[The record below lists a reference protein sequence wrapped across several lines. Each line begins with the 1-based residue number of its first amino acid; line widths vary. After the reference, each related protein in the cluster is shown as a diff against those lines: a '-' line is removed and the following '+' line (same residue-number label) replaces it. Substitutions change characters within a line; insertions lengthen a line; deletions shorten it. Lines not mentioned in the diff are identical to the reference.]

1 MMSSRETRNQSRTA
15 HTSHK
20 AQAGRQLHMPA
31 FTGSPD
37 DDHLELRLDFS
48 SKHTAR
54 VQLSGARMKNTVLY
68 SLFMILVSGSCL
80 AAAEQGT
87 FKTNIQPLVQKYCQR
102 CHNVD
107 KMTSGIRVD
116 QLDGLLE
123 DRHLF
128 LWKDILKQV
137 ADEAM
142 PPEDE
147 PQPTAQE
154 RKLLVDWIKQAL
166 ITARSRNTA
175 KNGSVRR
182 LTVAQYRNTLR
193 DLLGLEDNVADILPA
208 DGVSKDGFLNN
219 GQTMELS
226 PLLIEAYF
234 EVAENALDRCIVDES
249 SKPSIQKFR
258 MDLGAGINAEPFPQ
272 PLILGALNHL
282 LPNQDFMVTQLT
294 AQKPFDFDPFF
305 MRTKYRFN
313 EGYQGNSTVR
323 GWRDYDSIYHSVFA
337 CMRGKPGYPKG
348 LAYQTVPEGLLLRP
362 SVPSAELFQV
372 ESTYGPQAN
381 FKISLRELPDHG
393 RFRVTVKAAK
403 YNDGQLLD
411 PGTESAANAAAENSL
426 TVRDLASTQ
435 TLQVKEA
442 GIYQADVY
450 LEAPSGE
457 TVPPDSSKLTDE
469 LVGAWPLNG
478 SAQARSERKELT
490 GRLEGDAK
498 FVDSPF
504 GQAISLDGD
513 GDSVVIPRDESMN
526 VGEGEFTIAAW
537 IRPHELRQGGIF
549 CLGKYSWTHGWY
561 FDMPN
566 NQGVL
571 RIETVSPANQS
582 NGTVASRPGIIRKNK
597 WQHVAAVVRRG
608 ENKTELFVN
617 GYRVAAGSVAPTNL
631 DNPNINLYIGRIQ
644 DAQQFK
650 GEIDEIHFFG
660 RALGMAEIQA
670 LIEPGRKF
678 VQPPPPEKPKTLNL
692 QIGESH
698 FAGTLQQPAF
708 LTVRLPAGPVP
719 VIAKYGGAA
728 IPHRVVF
735 SRVDETSELG
745 AKFATFE
752 KRLPRLGVHVGLR
765 RDCGSTLT
773 QVGNAQLVTGN
784 ELASYIFEGA
794 ISNFPSPDVQEDN
807 DNYLAGVREI
817 GIRSEYTD
825 GRDMPRLLIR
835 SVEFEGPFYETWPP
849 DTHRRIFVESNHKDD
864 KPAYAR
870 EVIRNFA
877 TRAFRRPVSD
887 AEAASLFAVFDSSFS
902 ETNDFTNS
910 VKDALLVTL
919 TSPQF
924 LFLTENSATPEGEI
938 LDGPELASKLSYF
951 LWNAAPDS
959 RLRSLAE
966 TGKLHES
973 IDTQVERMILD
984 PKFEQFTREF
994 VSQWLQLDKF
1004 EVVEID
1010 RNRYPKLT
1018 RDTKRQLRNEPV
1030 QLVQYLMRENRPLR
1044 DLVQADFIV
1053 ANEVVASYYDL
1064 GDRTERGF
1072 DFVAIP
1078 HDRKNLGGVL
1088 TNAGILAGLSDG
1100 RESNPVKRGAW
1111 LARKII
1117 AEPPDDP
1124 PPNVPALPEENS
1136 NLTLR
1141 QKLEQHRN
1149 QEGCAKCHKG
1159 IDPWGI
1165 PFEQFDAGGLFKQ
1178 AEPVDAS
1185 STLPDETEIADL
1197 NALKTYLA
1205 EDRIDQVAFSFLK
1218 HLTSYAIGRSLT
1230 YNEIEFLKEH
1240 GVGLRPDGYRMQ
1252 EMIRFVV
1259 NSKMFLEK

>member
-1 MMSSRETRNQSRTA
+1 
-15 HTSHK
+15 
-20 AQAGRQLHMPA
+20 
-31 FTGSPD
+31 
-37 DDHLELRLDFS
+37 
-48 SKHTAR
+48 
-54 VQLSGARMKNTVLY
+54 MKPIILY
-68 SLFMILVSGSCL
+68 SSFMVLLYGSCL
-80 AAAEQGT
+80 KAAEPAT
-87 FKTNIQPLVQKYCQR
+87 FRTDIQPLVQKYCQR

-116 QLDGLLE
+116 QLDGSLE

-128 LWKDILKQV
+128 LWKDILKQLD
-137 ADEAM
+137 DEAM

-147 PQPTAQE
+147 PQPTAEE
-154 RKLLVDWIKQAL
+154 RKLLVDWIRQAL
-166 ITARSRNTA
+166 IEARSRNTA

-234 EVAENALDRCIVDES
+234 EVAENALNRCIVNVN
-249 SKPSIQKFR
+249 SKPSIQNFR
-258 MDLGAGINAEPFPQ
+258 MDLGAGINPDPYPE

-282 LPNQDFMVTQLT
+282 LPNQDLVVTQLT

-305 MRTKYRFN
+305 MKTKYRFN
-313 EGYQGNSTVR
+313 EGYAGNSTVR
-323 GWRDYDSIYHSVFA
+323 GWREYDSIYHSVFA

-362 SVPSAELFQV
+362 AIPSAELFQV

-393 RFRVTVKAAK
+393 QFRVTVKAAR
-403 YNDGQLLD
+403 YNDGLLLD
-411 PGTESAANAAAENSL
+411 PGTASATKASAEDSL
-426 TVRDLASTQ
+426 TVRNLATQQ
-435 TLQVKEA
+435 TLPVKQA
-442 GIYQADVY
+442 GIYQVDVH
-450 LEAPSGE
+450 LEAPSEE
-457 TVPPDSSKLTDE
+457 TVQPDGSKLTEE

-478 SAQARSERKELT
+478 NTTAQSERKELT
-490 GRLEGDAK
+490 GRLEGDTK

-513 GDSVVIPRDESMN
+513 GDSVVITRDESMD
-526 VGEGEFTIAAW
+526 VGEGDFSVAAW

-582 NGTVASRPGIIRKNK
+582 NGTVATRPGIIRKNK

-608 ENKTELFVN
+608 TNQTELFVN
-617 GYRVAAGSVAPTNL
+617 GYKVASGSIAPTNL
-631 DNPNINLYIGRIQ
+631 DNQNINLYIGRIQ

-650 GEIDEIHFFG
+650 GEIDEVHFFR
-660 RALGMAEIQA
+660 RALGIAEIQA
-670 LIEPGRKF
+670 LVEPGRKF
-678 VQPPPPEKPKTLNL
+678 VQPPPPEKPKTLRL

-698 FAGTLQQPAF
+698 FAGILQQPAF
-708 LTVRLPAGPVP
+708 LAVRLPAGPVP
-719 VIAKYGGAA
+719 VIAKYDGAS
-728 IPHRVVF
+728 IPHRVAF
-735 SRVDETSELG
+735 SRIDESSELG
-745 AKFATFE
+745 ARFTTFE
-752 KRLPRLGVHVGLR
+752 ERLPRIGVHVGLR

-773 QVGNAQLVTGN
+773 QVGDAQPVTDRD
-784 ELASYIFEGA
+784 LASFVFEGA

-817 GIRSEYTD
+817 GVRSEYTD

-835 SVEFEGPFYETWPP
+835 SVEFEGPYYETWPP
-849 DTHRRIFVESNHKDD
+849 ETHRRIFVESNHKDNQ
-864 KPAYAR
+864 PAYAR
-870 EVIRNFA
+870 EVIRHFA

-902 ETNDFTNS
+902 ETNDFNQS

-924 LFLTENSATPEGEI
+924 LFLTENSASPKAEL
-938 LDGPELASKLSYF
+938 LDGHELASKLSYF

-959 RLRSLAE
+959 RLRLLAE

-973 IDTQVERMILD
+973 LDSEVERMIRD
-984 PKFEQFTREF
+984 PQFKQFTREF

-1018 RDTKRQLRNEPV
+1018 RDTRKQLRDEPV
-1030 QLVQYLMRENRPLR
+1030 QLVQYLIRENRPLR

-1064 GDRTERGF
+1064 SDRTEQGF

-1078 HDRKNLGGVL
+1078 HKRKNLGGVL

-1111 LARKII
+1111 LARKIV

-1149 QEGCAKCHKG
+1149 QEGCAKCHQG

-1165 PFEQFDAGGLFKQ
+1165 PFEQFDAGGLFK
-1178 AEPVDAS
+1178 ATESVDAR
-1185 STLPDETEIADL
+1185 STLPDGTEIADL

-1205 EDRIDQVAFSFLK
+1205 ENRIDQVAFSFLK
-1218 HLTSYAIGRSLT
+1218 HLASYAVGRSLT

-1240 GVGLRPDGYRMQ
+1240 GVGLQTSDYRLQ
-1252 EMIRFVV
+1252 DMIRFVV
-1259 NSKMFLEK
+1259 NSEMFLEK